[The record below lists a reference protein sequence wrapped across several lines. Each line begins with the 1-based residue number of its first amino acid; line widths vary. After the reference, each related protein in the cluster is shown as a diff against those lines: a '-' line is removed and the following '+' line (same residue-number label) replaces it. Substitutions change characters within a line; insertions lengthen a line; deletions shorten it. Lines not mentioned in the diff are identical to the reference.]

1 MLKNIKKGS
10 KGITLIALIITII
23 VMLILVGVTIN
34 VALNGG
40 LFTKAS
46 QASKQMQVEA
56 DRETLLS
63 AVVAAIGYDGKVVLA
78 DIELPAGWSGSN
90 GTYISPKGNTFSVDE
105 NGKITGGG
113 SGNNSGGGNAGGS
126 TTALHDYEINGDV
139 IKCNKHEDE
148 TYTIGE
154 SFSYTPSNEIESV
167 TITGDRSGVS
177 AGIAAGKLETS
188 NYETG
193 GNQTITRDETLTWVV
208 FGISEDKNKLLITS
222 STPTLSAVTLY
233 GRQSYNNGPE
243 IVNEICGMYS
253 GENATAEGMTIE
265 DVNTIL
271 GFTPSGSGF
280 CHNGDEYIWV
290 TGTVADTV
298 NVPYYKN
305 SSINI
310 WSRIQE
316 DATEAYNEGK
326 TIIPEG
332 NKGSLEATL
341 TALGNYPINGYYY
354 ESDGTTATD
363 ARKNVVFGAN
373 NDIFYLLASRG
384 VYAYSS
390 HVNFGPG
397 AVIEGLVYSFGVLFY
412 SDGDGDVGTVPVR
425 PVVSIIPTV

>member
-1 MLKNIKKGS
+1 MLKKQ

-40 LFTKAS
+40 LFTKAQ
-46 QASKQMQVEA
+46 QASEEMQVEA
-56 DRETLLS
+56 EKEELLS
-63 AVVAAIGYDGKVVLA
+63 AIVAAIGTDAKVDFDYL
-78 DIELPAGWSGSN
+78 DDNLPTGWSKVSEK
-90 GTYISPKGNTFSVDE
+90 TYKSPKQNVYTVDE
-105 NGKITGGG
+105 NGKIAPGGN
-113 SGNNSGGGNAGGS
+113 GNNSGGGTA
-126 TTALHDYEINGDV
+126 TALHSYYYDETNGDV

-177 AGIAAGKLETS
+177 AS
-188 NYETG
+188 ETG
-193 GNQTITRDETLTWVV
+193 GNQTITRDTTLTWVV

-222 STPTLSAVTLY
+222 STPTTSAVTLY

-243 IVNEICGMYS
+243 IVNEICRMYS

-265 DVNTIL
+265 DVNTFL
-271 GFTPSGSGF
+271 GFEVPEGKTGF
-280 CHNGDEYIWV
+280 CENGDENIWV
-290 TGTVADTV
+290 SGTVADTV
-298 NVPYYKN
+298 NVPYYN
-305 SSINI
+305 DSSINI

-354 ESDGTTATD
+354 ESDETTATD

-373 NDIFYLLASRG
+373 NDMFYLLASRG
-384 VYAYSS
+384 VGADSS
-390 HVNFGPG
+390 RVYFSSGFVGGGSVNSYG
-397 AVIEGLVYSFGVLFY
+397 GLFD
-412 SDGDGDVGTVPVR
+412 SDGYEGGGAAPVR